1 LLTTGAPTIWRK
13 KYDLLGPRQA
23 AQVAMNDNAV
33 EAVIN
38 EDKKIAEQLE
48 EEFHGRPQKTHP
60 AGTGPAMVDGKDFR
74 LADEV
79 RHIQKCAAR
88 HNGRIVTLGQLIFFS
103 TETGDAWLLDWED
116 GLASPLAR
124 DGDPEPIHIEET
136 DTNFTVDW
144 KGNYRIEGAA
154 FIFVDR
160 KTHGTRAILGYPTQ
174 KLDQLARGR

>member
-1 LLTTGAPTIWRK
+1 MRK
-13 KYDLLGPRQA
+13 CYARS
-23 AQVAMNDNAV
+23 
-33 EAVIN
+33 
-38 EDKKIAEQLE
+38 AES
-48 EEFHGRPQKTHP
+48 R
-60 AGTGPAMVDGKDFR
+60 
-74 LADEV
+74 
-79 RHIQKCAAR
+79 
-88 HNGRIVTLGQLIFFS
+88 
-103 TETGDAWLLDWED
+103 TGDAWLLDWED

-174 KLDQLARGR
+174 KLEQLARGRCNFKYLWLGFSSTQKKASNYGQFCITPGGRWFRLLAVTALLQYPLLQFRNFTSSPDCSHRARDQNNRRKSVN